1 MQTAAPEVQHRSS
14 PPSSDS
20 MPKTLGANAGRNALE
35 LSSCDTHTNTTPIY
49 GCALPCPTRTFFVSL
64 SRRPKQDGKSMRLI
78 STGFCFKSTQTTNN
92 STRHG
97 SARHVTSRLDAD
109 LFSLSS
115 CRSAWLSLFFCRLPF
130 PPPPPHPPVVPE
142 SAGANHHRLLPTKKS
157 AVATFFFSLEE
168 ILSSISVLPAH

>member
-1 MQTAAPEVQHRSS
+1 MQTAAPEAQHRSS
-14 PPSSDS
+14 SPLSDS

-35 LSSCDTHTNTTPIY
+35 LSSCDTTLIY
-49 GCALPCPTRTFFVSL
+49 GCALPCPTRPCFVPL
-64 SRRPKQDGKSMRLI
+64 CQEDQNKTGKVTTHPSNQHRVLLQEY
-78 STGFCFKSTQTTNN
+78 SNTNN

-97 SARHVTSRLDAD
+97 SARHITSRLDAD
-109 LFSLSS
+109 LFSLSF